1 MKKTILIIDDSA
13 PLRMVLHELLTNA
26 GFHTLQAE
34 NAATALQQLDGR
46 KVHLFICDLYMP
58 DLDGLTLL
66 QQIRTLPAYRF
77 TPVIM
82 LSTEKS
88 EDFKDKAYDA
98 GAKAWVTK
106 PFSPQQMLN
115 AVARLIS
122 VE

>member
-13 PLRMVLHELLTNA
+13 PLRLVLNEILQTA
-26 GFHTLQAE
+26 GFDTLQAE
-34 NAATALQQLDGR
+34 DATSALGLLDGR
-46 KVHLFICDLYMP
+46 KVHLLICDLYMP

-66 QQIRTLPAYRF
+66 QKVRTIPSYRF

-88 EDFKDKAYDA
+88 EEFKDKAYNA

>member
-13 PLRMVLHELLTNA
+13 PLRMVLNELLVNA
-26 GFHTLQAE
+26 GFDTLQAADG
-34 NAATALQQLDGR
+34 AAALQQLDGR
-46 KVHLFICDLYMP
+46 KVHLLICDLYMP

-88 EDFKDKAYDA
+88 EDFKDKAYYA

>member
-1 MKKTILIIDDSA
+1 MKKTILIVDDSA
-13 PLRMVLHELLTNA
+13 PLRLVLNDILLAA
-26 GFHTLQAE
+26 GFSTLQAE
-34 NAATALQQLDGR
+34 DAASALRLLDGR
-46 KVHLFICDLYMP
+46 KVHLLICDLYMP
-58 DLDGLTLL
+58 DQDGLSLL
-66 QQIRTLPAYRF
+66 RTVRTLPAYRF

-88 EDFKDKAYDA
+88 EEFKDKAYNA